1 MDFNACEVA
10 LHRIDREDHSF
21 RITTQRDKSS
31 LLESM
36 ATIGLL
42 VPPALWS
49 QPSGLT
55 IVSGFRRIQ
64 ACQRLGIQ
72 RIAARLVP
80 ADTQPLACVRM
91 AVIENAT
98 QRPLNLVETARAVQL
113 AKNWISDPSELTA
126 ELTALGL
133 PTSRAIVDKLER
145 LNRLNHDL
153 QAAVVD
159 GAVSLAVALETGL
172 MPPSDQKA
180 IWQLFSALPMSVSK
194 QKEVLSLA
202 RDIAGRDYQTVGD
215 VLQSDAIQAIRCS
228 DEYDRNQKTAAIRRH
243 LKLVRYPNLSQV
255 EAQYQAAL
263 TALNLDPHM
272 RINPPPGFEGDL
284 FTLSL
289 RFRNRRD
296 LEAAYRNLGLAL
308 ENPAFDSLFAH

>member
-1 MDFNACEVA
+1 MDFNVCEVA
-10 LHRIDREDHSF
+10 LHRIDQEDHSF

-42 VPPALWS
+42 VPPVLWS

-72 RIAARLVP
+72 RLAARLVP

-91 AVIENAT
+91 AVIENTT

-113 AKNWISDPSELTA
+113 VKKWIPDHSELTA
-126 ELTALGL
+126 ELTALEL
-133 PTSRAIVDKLER
+133 PTSRALVDKLER
-145 LNRLNHDL
+145 LNRLNRDL

-159 GAVSLAVALETGL
+159 GEVSLAVALETGL
-172 MPPSDQKA
+172 MSPSDQKV
-180 IWQLFSALPMSVSK
+180 IWKIFSALPMSVSK
-194 QKEVLSLA
+194 QKEVVSLA
-202 RDIAGRDYQTVGD
+202 RDIAGRDHQTVGD
-215 VLQSDAIQAIRCS
+215 VLQSDAIQTIQHS
-228 DEYDRNQKTAAIRRH
+228 DQFDRNQKTAAIRRH
-243 LKLVRYPNLSQV
+243 LRMVRYPNLSQA
-255 EAQYQAAL
+255 ELQYQAAL
-263 TALNLDPHM
+263 AALKLDSHM
-272 RINPPPGFEGDL
+272 RIDPPPGFEGNL

-296 LEAAYRNLGLAL
+296 LEAAYRNLGAAL
-308 ENPAFDSLFAH
+308 ENPAIDSLFPH